1 MSALELYTP
10 MTQFP
15 NLAAIISMIVLV
27 CAMFLIQINI
37 HLMYADEVDRLKMSI
52 DKRITALHEDVDETI
67 QRLKP
72 LEEITKTLLEAQ
84 EENDAELEHHDELLE
99 EHGEDISL
107 VAEMEHTTRRGI
119 APLVRN
125 VVATLNNPPARE
137 YHLDTFAF
145 EYSSLDVHIKK
156 YLSSSKAATAR
167 EIFKHLTEDKATTEM
182 ILKSTGGNK
191 ITRHHVNSRLY
202 SLLAHGE
209 LKKDDSARPVWS
221 L

>member
-15 NLAAIISMIVLV
+15 NLAAIISMIVLI

-107 VAEMEHTTRRGI
+107 AAAAAYAS
-119 APLVRN
+119 APKTNNQSFQVTLGLREAFDPN
-125 VVATLNNPPARE
+125 VQ
-137 YHLDTFAF
+137 YILD
-145 EYSSLDVHIKK
+145 DHIKD
-156 YLSSSKAATAR
+156 YLGMAKSATVR
-167 EIFKHLTEDKATTEM
+167 EIFKHLQEDKATQEEWVKM
-182 ILKSTGGNK
+182 YSTGHK
-191 ITRHHVNSRLY
+191 MTRHDVNSRLY